1 MPSTARSA
9 AHATSALS
17 AACTCGRLR
26 RAARSLTQL
35 YDDAMAPSE
44 LRITQFSL
52 LRTLVREGPKR
63 IGDLASLLLLDRTA
77 MSRNLEPLLARGLV
91 SLTTGRDARTR
102 VAAIT
107 RKGKVAFADAE
118 PHWRRAQAAVAR
130 MVGRE
135 RLDAL
140 IDVLGELET
149 LHPALAHDSRGEAFI
164 PVSTTSRSIT
174 ANRP

>member
-1 MPSTARSA
+1 MPRTAQPSSRTASRA
-9 AHATSALS
+9 PSALS

-35 YDDAMAPSE
+35 YDDAMAPSG

-52 LRTLVREGPKR
+52 IRTLVREGPMR
-63 IGDLASLLLLDRTA
+63 IGDLASMLLLDRTA
-77 MSRNLEPLLARGLV
+77 MSRNLEPLFARGLV

-107 RKGKVAFADAE
+107 RKGEAAFADAE
-118 PHWRRAQAAVAR
+118 PHWRRAQAKVAQ
-130 MVGRE
+130 MLGRE

-140 IDVLGELET
+140 IGVLGELEA
-149 LHPALAHDSRGEAFI
+149 LHPDFTSASAAHPPRVAAGA
-164 PVSTTSRSIT
+164 
-174 ANRP
+174 